1 MMAEILITWA
11 GSSEQTAEP
20 TAEVAELVATELR
33 DVGHRVTMA
42 PADRARDAWHYDAV
56 VVGSDLH
63 HHHWARD
70 AVGYLRDQ
78 APDLA
83 ERPTFLFT
91 AVPHGSDSTSPQNV
105 HRLAFA
111 IGTALPT
118 VFGWE
123 ATDDLRRAAIARWAH
138 TITTALSSPVDGL
151 PSGHWLPADSSLV
164 S

>member
-11 GSSEQTAEP
+11 GSPGQVEDVADLV
-20 TAEVAELVATELR
+20 AAELVAA
-33 DVGHRVTMA
+33 GHRVTVA

-56 VVGSDLH
+56 IVGSDLR
-63 HHHWARD
+63 HHHWDRD
-70 AVGYLRDQ
+70 AVCYLRDQ

-91 AVPHGSDSTSPQNV
+91 TVPYGSDSTSPQNV

-118 VFGWE
+118 VFGWQ
-123 ATDDLRRAAIARWAH
+123 ATDALRRSAVTRWAH
-138 TITTALSSPVDGL
+138 SITTALSSRVDGL
-151 PSGHWLPADSSLV
+151 PSGHWAAADSALV
-164 S
+164 P

>member
-11 GSSEQTAEP
+11 GSSEP
-20 TAEVAELVATELR
+20 TAEVADLLAAELR
-33 DVGHRVTMA
+33 DAGHQVTLSS
-42 PADRARDAWHYDAV
+42 ADRARDAWHYDAV
-56 VVGSDLH
+56 IVGSDLR
-63 HHHWARD
+63 HHHWDRD
-70 AVGYLRDQ
+70 AVSYLRDQ

-91 AVPHGSDSTSPQNV
+91 TVPYGSDSTSPQNV

-123 ATDDLRRAAIARWAH
+123 ATDALRRTAITRWAH
-138 TITTALSSPVDGL
+138 SITAALSSRVDGL
-151 PSGHWLPADSSLV
+151 PSGHWAAAESALV
-164 S
+164 P

>member
-1 MMAEILITWA
+1 MAKILITWA
-11 GSSEQTAEP
+11 GSTELTSD
-20 TAEVAELVATELR
+20 VADLVAAELR
-33 DVGHRVTMA
+33 DTGHQVTLV
-42 PADRARDAWHYDAV
+42 PAERARDAWHYDAV
-56 VVGSDLH
+56 IVGSDIR
-63 HHHWARD
+63 HHHWARE
-70 AVGYLRDQ
+70 AVSYLRDQ

-91 AVPHGSDSTSPQNV
+91 AVPYGSDSTSPQNV

-138 TITTALSSPVDGL
+138 SITTALSSPVDGL
-151 PSGHWLPADSSLV
+151 PSGHWLPADSTLAS
-164 S
+164 

>member
-1 MMAEILITWA
+1 MMAKILIAWA
-11 GSSEQTAEP
+11 GARGL
-20 TAEVAELVATELR
+20 AADVADLVADEF
-33 DVGHRVTMA
+33 VGAGHQVTVA

-56 VVGSDLH
+56 IVGSDIG
-63 HHHWARD
+63 HHHWDRD
-70 AVGYLRDQ
+70 AVTYLRDQ

-91 AVPHGSDSTSPQNV
+91 TMPYGSDSTSPQNV

-123 ATDDLRRAAIARWAH
+123 PTEAQRRTAITRWAH
-138 TITTALSSPVDGL
+138 SITPALSSRVDGL
-151 PSGHWLPADSSLV
+151 PSGHWAAADSALV